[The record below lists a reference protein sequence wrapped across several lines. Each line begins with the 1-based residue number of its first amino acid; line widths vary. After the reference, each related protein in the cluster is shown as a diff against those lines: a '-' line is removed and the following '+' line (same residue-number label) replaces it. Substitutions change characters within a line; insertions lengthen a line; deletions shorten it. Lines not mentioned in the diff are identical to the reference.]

1 MVSRRQL
8 FRYGSAATA
17 LAGSGALWTQRLL
30 ASPLQ
35 AAADES
41 FWGSVRNEFPLE
53 DGLIFLNAANVC
65 PASKP
70 VVEKHLEYLRDF
82 YANPSFENRAKYEE
96 LEAEAGRKLARVLGA
111 KPSEVTMTR
120 NTSEA
125 TNTIVRGLNL
135 RAGDEVVITSH
146 NHPSNNASWK
156 VLAKRTGVVIREVP
170 TPLDNVSAQRL
181 VRGIEGAITSRT
193 KVIAFTHV
201 TNTTGIRYP
210 AKEITAL
217 AKGKN
222 IWVHLDGAQSFGML
236 KFSLAEIG
244 CDSYA
249 SSMHK
254 WPMGPLEAGVLFVK
268 DGRQDELW
276 PSIVTA
282 GYSELLE
289 GVARFGVLGQRDDPR
304 LVAAGEAAAFLERLG
319 MANVEARALHLATN
333 LKQRLTRI
341 RGVKILTPA
350 EEALSGAVVKFR
362 VEGKNTQELGRAL
375 WSNHKISGAVTPRGD
390 LEGIRWCPHI
400 YNSQRELDR
409 AADALH
415 LLVG

>member
-1 MVSRRQL
+1 MVSRREL
-8 FRYGSAATA
+8 FRYGGAAASAGAA
-17 LAGSGALWTQRLL
+17 GALWQQRLA

-35 AAADES
+35 APSDEA
-41 FWGSVRNEFPLE
+41 FWSSVRQEFPLE
-53 DGLIFLNAANVC
+53 EGLIFLNAANVC

-70 VVEKHLEYLRDF
+70 VVAKHLEYLRDF
-82 YANPSFENRAKYEE
+82 YANPSFENREKFTE
-96 LEAEAGRKLARVLGA
+96 LELDARQKLAKVLGA
-111 KPSEVTMTR
+111 KPSEVTITR

-135 RAGDEVVITSH
+135 RAGDEVIITSH

-170 TPLDNVSAQRL
+170 TPMDNISTERL
-181 VRGIEGAITSRT
+181 LRGIAGAINART

-210 AKEITAL
+210 AREITAL
-217 AKGKN
+217 AKGRN

-236 KFSLAEIG
+236 NFSLAEIG

-254 WPMGPLEAGVLFVK
+254 WPMGPLEAGVLYVK

-289 GVARFGVLGQRDDPR
+289 GVARFGVLGQRDDAR
-304 LVAAGEAAAFLERLG
+304 MVAAGEAAAFLDKLG
-319 MANVEARALHLATN
+319 MANVEARALALAAH
-333 LKQRLTRI
+333 LKQRLATI
-341 RGVKILTPA
+341 RGVKMLTPQ
-350 EEALSGAVVKFR
+350 ELPLSGAVVKFR

-375 WSNHKISGAVTPRGD
+375 WRTHKISGAVTARGD

-400 YNSQRELDR
+400 YNSRAELDT
-409 AADALH
+409 AVDALARA
-415 LLVG
+415 VV